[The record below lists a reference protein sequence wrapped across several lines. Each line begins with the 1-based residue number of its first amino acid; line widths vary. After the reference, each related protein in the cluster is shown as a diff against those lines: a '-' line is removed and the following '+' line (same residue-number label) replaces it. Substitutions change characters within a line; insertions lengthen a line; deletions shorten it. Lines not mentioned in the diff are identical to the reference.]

1 MGEARSARLPN
12 AILKGE
18 CADGLLQVVTVACS
32 SSMSRVWVQGVRVVR
47 ERVGAKAQRWIVVD
61 PSNLLA

>member
-1 MGEARSARLPN
+1 
-12 AILKGE
+12 
-18 CADGLLQVVTVACS
+18 
-32 SSMSRVWVQGVRVVR
+32 MSRVWVQGVRVVR